1 MRCDIEVDDL
11 TSVMQQDYEAVQ
23 VAEGQCRNGKEVD
36 GGDLLCMVGKK
47 CLPSLRRRRATPDS
61 ILRHSRFR
69 KVETEKAKFC
79 LNARDAP
86 QRILSRH
93 FPDQFTNLLVDLRTA
108 DRSRLPSPVE
118 LEALPVPF
126 DDGLRFDNDQD
137 LPPILPELRENR
149 PEETISPM

>member
-1 MRCDIEVDDL
+1 MRCNIE
-11 TSVMQQDYEAVQ
+11 
-23 VAEGQCRNGKEVD
+23 K
-36 GGDLLCMVGKK
+36 VG
-47 CLPSLRRRRATPDS
+47 
-61 ILRHSRFR
+61 
-69 KVETEKAKFC
+69 TEKAKFC

-93 FPDQFTNLLVDLRTA
+93 FPDQLPNLLVYLRTA
-108 DRSRLPSPVE
+108 DRSLRLPSPVE

-137 LPPILPELRENR
+137 LPPILPELGENR